1 MLLNRLL
8 LVAAQ
13 RGNGAKWWRSQA
25 QDRQLLGARPQERHH
40 RGSAGRMGCSR
51 GPAPWFCTPQR
62 APIWPIDSPALWQSM
77 LMSCARPLLYTD
89 SAANESTDRSWYQ
102 RQGMLNLERAGAAR
116 GEQRGARDGAKGG
129 HWVTRGVNRGGC
141 LKRGRFALA
150 GGEGRP
156 LCLRHGSELA
166 AATSGPA
173 CTLGLPALWITSQ
186 SGQHSL
192 RDEDVVGA

>member
-150 GGEGRP
+150 GGGGAAAVPQAWQRACSGNKRPRVHPWSTRP
-156 LCLRHGSELA
+156 LDNQPVR
-166 AATSGPA
+166 
-173 CTLGLPALWITSQ
+173 PALT
-186 SGQHSL
+186 
-192 RDEDVVGA
+192 A